1 MKTTMKAVLALTGLA
16 AGAALADGAAA
27 TVCTFESMEDG
38 WSGGTLT
45 EAAPD
50 APANGYAVT
59 DAGHTQVL
67 TVAGSAT
74 KSEVRNGIVAVDV
87 LVKVSVPDADEAP
100 ALPDGSHLAIA
111 VNTAGQL
118 VALTGSSSSDAVSLG
133 NTTYA
138 KDAWV
143 RLTTIFDY
151 GNNRCQIAVNGE
163 LANGGAWLQIAE
175 SKSLTGMTVAGDTA
189 IDDVV
194 IQDAAS
200 TVYDKYASVKAADG
214 AAATVPSAVV
224 DASGTAVNIPVNYFS
239 VNKINQSDVNSTISN
254 SSLTYAQAY
263 LVGVAP
269 VAGATFA
276 IEEASYDG
284 SNLTLTFPG
293 DWPADSYTVKYG
305 ATASCTETATNTTA
319 TKTGSG
325 NQVTIPLNFES
336 GNVLY
341 YKVTR

>member
-27 TVCTFESMEDG
+27 TVCTFESTEDG

-45 EAAPD
+45 AATPA

-59 DAGHTQVL
+59 DAGHTKVL
-67 TVAGSAT
+67 AVAGSAT
-74 KSEVRNGIVAVDV
+74 KSEVRDGIVAVDV
-87 LVKVSVPDADEAP
+87 LVKVSVPDEAP

-111 VNTAGQL
+111 VNTAGKL
-118 VALTGSSSSDAVSLG
+118 VALAGSSSSDAVSLG
-133 NTTYA
+133 DKTYA

-151 GNNRCQIAVNGE
+151 DNRRCQIAVNGE
-163 LANGGAWLQIAE
+163 LANGGDWLSIGA

-194 IQDAAS
+194 IQNAAS

-214 AAATVPSAVV
+214 AAATVKSEVV
-224 DASGTAVNIPVNYFS
+224 DASGTTVNIPVNYFS
-239 VNKINQSDVNSTISN
+239 VNNIDQSKVNSPISN

-263 LVGVAP
+263 QAGVAP

-284 SNLTLTFPG
+284 NNLTLTFPG

>member
-16 AGAALADGAAA
+16 AGAALADSAAA
-27 TVCTFESMEDG
+27 TVCTFESTEDG

-45 EAAPD
+45 AAAPA
-50 APANGYAVT
+50 APVNGYAVT
-59 DAGHTQVL
+59 DAEHTKVL

-74 KSEVRNGIVAVDV
+74 KSAGRDGIVAIDV
-87 LVKVSVPDADEAP
+87 LVKVSVPDEAP

-111 VNTAGQL
+111 VNTAGKL
-118 VALTGSSSSDAVSLG
+118 VALAGSSSSDAVSLG
-133 NTTYA
+133 DKTYA
-138 KDAWV
+138 KDEWV

-151 GNNRCQIAVNGE
+151 ANNRCKIAVNGE
-163 LANGGAWLQIAE
+163 LANGGDWLPIGA

-194 IQDAAS
+194 IQNAAS
-200 TVYDKYASVKAADG
+200 TVYDKYASVKADG
-214 AAATVPSAVV
+214 AAATVISDVV

-239 VNKINQSDVNSTISN
+239 VNNIDQSNVNSTISN

-263 LVGVAP
+263 QAGVAP

-276 IEEASYDG
+276 IEKASFNG
-284 SNLTLTFPG
+284 SSLTLTFPG
-293 DWPADSYTVKYG
+293 DWPAGSYTVKYG
-305 ATASCTETATNTTA
+305 ATPGCANEANIATA

>member
-27 TVCTFESMEDG
+27 TVCTFESTEDG

-45 EAAPD
+45 AETPA

-59 DAGHTQVL
+59 DAGHTKVL

-74 KSEVRNGIVAVDV
+74 KSEERNGIVAVDV
-87 LVKVSVPDADEAP
+87 LVKVSVPDEAP

-118 VALTGSSSSDAVSLG
+118 VALAGSSSSDAVSLG
-133 NTTYA
+133 DKTYA
-138 KDAWV
+138 KDEWV

-151 GNNRCQIAVNGE
+151 ANNRCQIAVNGE
-163 LANGGAWLQIAE
+163 LANGGDWLPIAA

-194 IQDAAS
+194 IQNAAS
-200 TVYDKYASVKAADG
+200 TVYDKYASVKADG
-214 AAATVPSAVV
+214 AAATVKSEVV

-239 VNKINQSDVNSTISN
+239 VNKIDQSDVNSTISN

-263 LVGVAP
+263 QAGVAP
-269 VAGATFA
+269 VEGATFA
-276 IEEASYDG
+276 IEKASFNG
-284 SNLTLTFPG
+284 SSLTLTFPG
-293 DWPADSYTVKYG
+293 DWPAGSYTVKYG
-305 ATASCTETATNTTA
+305 TTASCTETATITTA

-325 NQVTIPLNFES
+325 NQVTIPLNFGS

>member
-1 MKTTMKAVLALTGLA
+1 MNTKLKTFILLAGTA
-16 AGAALADGAAA
+16 IGAAAVADTA
-27 TVCTFESMEDG
+27 TVCTFESDAGG

-45 EAAPD
+45 AAIPAEPD
-50 APANGYAVT
+50 NGYAVT

-74 KSEVRNGIVAVDV
+74 KSEMRAGIVAVDV

-111 VNTAGQL
+111 VNTAGKL
-118 VALTGSSSSDAVSLG
+118 VALAGSSSSDAVSLG
-133 NTTYA
+133 DKTYA
-138 KDAWV
+138 KDEWV

-151 GNNRCQIAVNGE
+151 TNSCCQIAVNGE
-163 LANGGAWLQIAE
+163 LANGGDWLPIGA

-194 IQDAAS
+194 IQSAAS
-200 TVYDKYASVKAADG
+200 TVYDKYASVKAGG
-214 AAATVPSAVV
+214 AAATVTSDVV

-239 VNKINQSDVNSTISN
+239 VNNIDPSNVDFTISN

-263 LVGVAP
+263 QAGVAP

-276 IEEASYDG
+276 IEEASSDG
-284 SNLTLTFPG
+284 SSLTLTFPG
-293 DWPADSYTVKYG
+293 DWPAGSYTVKYG
-305 ATASCTETATNTTA
+305 ATPECAKEANNATA

-336 GNVLY
+336 DNVLY

>member
-27 TVCTFESMEDG
+27 TVCTFESTEGG

-45 EAAPD
+45 AATPA

-59 DAGHTQVL
+59 DAGHTKVL

-74 KSEVRNGIVAVDV
+74 KSEVRDGIVAVDV
-87 LVKVSVPDADEAP
+87 LVKVSVPDEAP

-111 VNTAGQL
+111 VNTAGKL
-118 VALTGSSSSDAVSLG
+118 VALAGSSSSDAVSLG
-133 NTTYA
+133 DKTYA
-138 KDAWV
+138 KDEWV

-151 GNNRCQIAVNGE
+151 ANSRCQIAVNGE
-163 LANGGAWLQIAE
+163 LANGGDWLQIGA

-194 IQDAAS
+194 IQNAAS
-200 TVYDKYASVKAADG
+200 TVYDKYASVKADG
-214 AAATVPSAVV
+214 AAATVTSDVE

-239 VNKINQSDVNSTISN
+239 VNKIDQSKVNYTISN

-263 LVGVAP
+263 QAGVAP
-269 VAGATFA
+269 DEGATFA

-284 SNLTLTFPG
+284 NNLTLTFPG
-293 DWPADSYTVKYG
+293 DWPAGSYTVKYG
-305 ATASCTETATNTTA
+305 ATPECDNEANNATA

>member
-27 TVCTFESMEDG
+27 TVCTFESTEDG

-45 EAAPD
+45 AATPAAPD
-50 APANGYAVT
+50 NGYAVT
-59 DAGHTQVL
+59 DAGHTKVL

-111 VNTAGQL
+111 VNTAGKL
-118 VALTGSSSSDAVSLG
+118 VALAGSSSSDAVSLG
-133 NTTYA
+133 DKTYA
-138 KDAWV
+138 KDEWV

-151 GNNRCQIAVNGE
+151 TNSCCQIAVNGE
-163 LANGGAWLQIAE
+163 LANGGDWLQIGA

-194 IQDAAS
+194 IQNAAS
-200 TVYDKYASVKAADG
+200 TVYDKYASVKADG
-214 AAATVPSAVV
+214 AAATVTSDVV

-239 VNKINQSDVNSTISN
+239 VNNIVQSKVNSTISN

-263 LVGVAP
+263 QAGVAP
-269 VAGATFA
+269 TDGATFA
-276 IEEASYDG
+276 IAKAETASDG
-284 SNLTLTFPG
+284 IVLTFPG
-293 DWPADSYTVKYG
+293 SWPADSYKVRSGSAPDTLSNTEATPSKDGANNKVKL
-305 ATASCTETATNTTA
+305 
-319 TKTGSG
+319 
-325 NQVTIPLNFES
+325 PLPTD
-336 GNVLY
+336 GVLY

>member
-27 TVCTFESMEDG
+27 TVCTFESAEDG

-45 EAAPD
+45 AAAPA
-50 APANGYAVT
+50 APVNGYAVT
-59 DAGHTQVL
+59 DAEHTHVL
-67 TVAGSAT
+67 AVAGSAT

-87 LVKVSVPDADEAP
+87 LVKVSVPDEAP

-111 VNTAGQL
+111 VNTAGKL

-133 NTTYA
+133 DKIYA

-151 GNNRCQIAVNGE
+151 GNNRCRIAVNGE
-163 LANGGAWLQIAE
+163 LANGGAWLPIGA

-194 IQDAAS
+194 IQNAAS
-200 TVYDKYASVKAADG
+200 TVYDKYASVKEADG
-214 AAATVPSAVV
+214 AAATVPSDVV
-224 DASGTAVNIPVNYFS
+224 DASGTTVNIPVNYFS
-239 VNKINQSDVNSTISN
+239 VNNIAQSHVNDTISN

-269 VAGATFA
+269 VEGAKFA

-284 SNLTLTFPG
+284 SNFTLTFPG
-293 DWPADSYTVKYG
+293 DWPADSYTIKYG
-305 ATASCTETATNTTA
+305 ATASCTKTAAITTA

-325 NQVTIPLNFES
+325 NQVTIPLNFGES

>member
-27 TVCTFESMEDG
+27 TVCTFESTEDG

-45 EAAPD
+45 AAAPD

-59 DAGHTQVL
+59 DAKHTKVL
-67 TVAGSAT
+67 AVAGSAT

-87 LVKVSVPDADEAP
+87 LFKVSVPDADEAP

-111 VNTAGQL
+111 VNTAGKL

-133 NTTYA
+133 DKTYA
-138 KDAWV
+138 KDEWV

-163 LANGGAWLQIAE
+163 LANGGDWLPIAA

-200 TVYDKYASVKAADG
+200 TVYDKYASVKADG
-214 AAATVPSAVV
+214 AAATVPSDVV
-224 DASGTAVNIPVNYFS
+224 DASGPAVNIPVNYFS
-239 VNKINQSDVNSTISN
+239 VNNIDQSKVNSMISN

-269 VAGATFA
+269 VEGATFA

-284 SNLTLTFPG
+284 NNLTLTFPG
-293 DWPADSYTVKYG
+293 DWPADSYTIKYG
-305 ATASCTETATNTTA
+305 TTASCNETATNTTA

-325 NQVTIPLNFES
+325 NQVTIPLNFGS

>member
-16 AGAALADGAAA
+16 AGAVLADGAAA

-45 EAAPD
+45 AETPAAPD
-50 APANGYAVT
+50 NGYAVT
-59 DAGHTQVL
+59 DAGHTKVL
-67 TVAGSAT
+67 AVAGSAT
-74 KSEVRNGIVAVDV
+74 KSEERNGIVAVDV
-87 LVKVSVPDADEAP
+87 LVKVSVPDEAP

-133 NTTYA
+133 DKTYD
-138 KDAWV
+138 KDEWV

-151 GNNRCQIAVNGE
+151 GTSSCQIAVNGE
-163 LANGGAWLQIAE
+163 LANGGAWLPIGA

-214 AAATVPSAVV
+214 AAATVPSDVV

-239 VNKINQSDVNSTISN
+239 VNKIDQSDVDSTISN

-263 LVGVAP
+263 QAGVAP

-284 SNLTLTFPG
+284 NNLTLTFPG
-293 DWPADSYTVKYG
+293 DWPAGSYTVKYG
-305 ATASCTETATNTTA
+305 ATPECAKEVDIATA

-325 NQVTIPLNFES
+325 NQVTIPLNFGT